1 MDPKIE
7 RGSAESEILE
17 KENNHA
23 SAEEVINEL
32 ENAYKQIPNF
42 HIRLVY
48 FTLKTI
54 RTYFNQNNIRGRDSE
69 DVVQIV
75 IEKIISLKRK
85 WYRDTIPEFPKFIRL
100 SIISYIKNEKKRKE
114 IIEPVENSD
123 DIYDWEGNFREDLFE
138 DLIQESLRQSYA
150 ENNFA
155 IDFDKLLDRCYAEF
169 EKDENVFFVFDA
181 RINGEK
187 SNIQIAKQIGI
198 EIKEVENALKKIKYH
213 INKIIKKTKNLFLQF
228 GSQLEVSN
236 D

>member
-23 SAEEVINEL
+23 SAEEVINEF
-32 ENAYKQIPNF
+32 ENAYKNIPNF
-42 HIRLVY
+42 HKRLVY

-114 IIEPVENSD
+114 TEPVEKSI
-123 DIYDWEGNFREDLFE
+123 DITDEE
-138 DLIQESLRQSYA
+138 
-150 ENNFA
+150 
-155 IDFDKLLDRCYAEF
+155 AEF
-169 EKDENVFFVFDA
+169 
-181 RINGEK
+181 
-187 SNIQIAKQIGI
+187 
-198 EIKEVENALKKIKYH
+198 
-213 INKIIKKTKNLFLQF
+213 
-228 GSQLEVSN
+228 
-236 D
+236 